1 MNVHS
6 LLYFCHSEERS
17 DEESRKHPRS
27 MGALMKMY
35 RMHNSQ
41 RRNVICIFLL
51 CLLVTS
57 CSTTRNLPEGETL
70 YIGVDKME
78 VVNEDVT
85 PTGVTALEEVEAA
98 LSYPP
103 NNAILGSNSLR
114 WPLPVGL
121 WVYNNF
127 EKYQDKK
134 GVGRWI
140 YDHMAA
146 NPVLMSNVNP
156 ATRVKVATNLLRDY
170 GFFNGSVSYEEIPQ
184 KNPKKAKV
192 SYRIDMAN
200 PYFLDSIAY
209 LKYPAKADS
218 LIQSTR
224 KQSVL
229 KSGENFSV
237 IKLEEERQRIAS
249 LLQNNGFYYFRPEYS
264 TYRADTLQRSGYV
277 SLQVVPQAGIAP
289 EAKKQYYIG
298 NTSVYLTG
306 YNGEPPTDSLKLR
319 TMTLYYSGEKPA
331 IRPGVLMRN
340 LFYKK
345 GELYHQDRQTFT
357 QEAMAR
363 MGVFKYTE
371 FRYAPKDTT
380 AVCDTLDIR
389 INAVFDQPYDAEL
402 EFNVTSK
409 STDQM
414 GPGAAFNLTRKNFM
428 RMGADLSLQLKGSYE
443 WQTNSTVE
451 GNNTVMNSYEL
462 GASLSLDFPR
472 LMLPWSGKDL
482 RRSRFPQH
490 TSFKLYVNQLNR
502 ARFFKMLSFGGNVT
516 YDFQRSRT
524 WKHSVTPFRLEFN
537 TLQSTTARFDSI
549 TAVNPTLALSMGNQF
564 IPAMDYTITYDNA
577 RQKRRHQLWWQTSFT
592 SAGNVTSLV
601 YAAFGKGLKET
612 NKRLLNSPYAQFLKL
627 TSEIRTLMKISGKH
641 QLAARLMGG
650 IIYAYGNQRVAPYS
664 EQFYIGGANS
674 IRAFTVR
681 SLGPGTYHPA
691 ADSKYSYIDQTG
703 DIKLEANVEYRFP
716 IFGDL
721 YGATFLDAGNVWLLR
736 KEASRPGGQ
745 LTLKDFAKSIA
756 LGTGVGLRYD
766 LEFLVLRFDLGIA
779 LHAPYDTGK
788 SGYYNIP
795 KFKDGLGFHFA
806 IGYPF

>member
-1 MNVHS
+1 MNSTIKYRYVIS
-6 LLYFCHSEERS
+6 LLL
-17 DEESRKHPRS
+17 
-27 MGALMKMY
+27 G
-35 RMHNSQ
+35 
-41 RRNVICIFLL
+41 ICF
-51 CLLVTS
+51 S
-57 CSTTRNLPEGETL
+57 ACSTTKNLPVGETL

-78 VVNEDVT
+78 VVNEDLSD
-85 PTGVTALEEVEAA
+85 TGVTALEEVEAA

-114 WPLPVGL
+114 WPIPLGL

-127 EKYQDKK
+127 EKYKDKK

-140 YDHMAA
+140 YDHMASS
-146 NPVLMSNVNP
+146 PVLMSNVNP
-156 ATRVKVATNLLRDY
+156 ATRVKIATNLLHDY
-170 GFFNGSVSYEEIPQ
+170 GFFNGYVTYEELPQ
-184 KNPKKAKV
+184 KNPLKTKV

-209 LKYPAKADS
+209 LKYPVQADS
-218 LIQSTR
+218 LIKGSLGQSA
-224 KQSVL
+224 L
-229 KSGENFSV
+229 KRGDNFSV
-237 IKLEEERQRIAS
+237 VKLEEERQRIAT
-249 LLQNNGFYYFRPEYS
+249 LLQNNGYYYFRPEYT

-298 NTSVYLTG
+298 RTSVYLTG
-306 YNGEPPTDSLKLR
+306 YNGEAPTDSLKLR
-319 TMTLYYSGEKPA
+319 TMTLYYNGKKPP

-340 LFYKK
+340 LFYKQ
-345 GELYHQDRQTFT
+345 GELYNQSRQMYT

-363 MGVFKYTE
+363 MGVFKFSE
-371 FRYAPKDTT
+371 FRYAPKDTLAT
-380 AVCDTLDIR
+380 CDTLDVR
-389 INAVFDQPYDAEL
+389 ISAMFDQPYDAEL

-409 STDQM
+409 STDQV
-414 GPGAAFNLTRKNFM
+414 GPGASFSLTRKNFM
-428 RMGADLSLQLKGSYE
+428 RMGADLSLQVKGSYE

-451 GNNTVMNSYEL
+451 GDNTVMNSYEL
-462 GASLSLDFPR
+462 GTSLSLDYPR
-472 LMLPWSGKDL
+472 LMLPWSDKDL

-502 ARFFKMLSFGGNVT
+502 ARFFQMLSFGGNVT

-564 IPAMDYTITYDNA
+564 IPAMDYTLTFDNA
-577 RQKRRHQLWWQTSFT
+577 RQKRRHQLWWQSTFT
-592 SAGNVTSLV
+592 SAGNVTSLI

-612 NKRLLNSPYAQFLKL
+612 DKKLLNSPYAQFLKF
-627 TSEIRTLMKISGKH
+627 TSELRTLLKIKGKH

-650 IIYAYGNQRVAPYS
+650 VIYAYGNQRVAPYS

-691 ADSKYSYIDQTG
+691 SDTKYSYIDQTG

-736 KEASRPGGQ
+736 KEESRPGGQ
-745 LTLKDFAKSIA
+745 LTLRNFAKSIA
-756 LGTGVGLRYD
+756 LGTGVGVRYD
-766 LEFLVLRFDLGIA
+766 LEFLVLRLDLGIA

-788 SGYYNIP
+788 RGYYNIP
-795 KFKDGLGFHFA
+795 KFKDGLGLHFA

>member
-1 MNVHS
+1 MTMNSTIKYRYVIS
-6 LLYFCHSEERS
+6 LLL
-17 DEESRKHPRS
+17 
-27 MGALMKMY
+27 G
-35 RMHNSQ
+35 
-41 RRNVICIFLL
+41 ICF
-51 CLLVTS
+51 S
-57 CSTTRNLPEGETL
+57 ACSTTKNLPEGETL

-78 VVNEDVT
+78 VVNEDLSD
-85 PTGVTALEEVEAA
+85 TGVTALEEVEAA

-114 WPLPVGL
+114 WPIPLGL

-127 EKYQDKK
+127 EKYKDKK

-140 YDHMAA
+140 YDHMASS
-146 NPVLMSNVNP
+146 PVLMSNVNP
-156 ATRVKVATNLLRDY
+156 ATRVKIATNLLHDY
-170 GFFNGSVSYEEIPQ
+170 GFFNGYVTYEELPQ
-184 KNPKKAKV
+184 KNPLKTKV

-209 LKYPAKADS
+209 LKYPVQADS
-218 LIQSTR
+218 LIKGSLGQSA
-224 KQSVL
+224 L
-229 KSGENFSV
+229 KRGDNFSV
-237 IKLEEERQRIAS
+237 VKLEEERQRIAT
-249 LLQNNGFYYFRPEYS
+249 LLQNNGYYYFRPEYT

-289 EAKKQYYIG
+289 EAKIQYYIG
-298 NTSVYLTG
+298 RTSVYLTG
-306 YNGEPPTDSLKLR
+306 YNGEAPTDSLKLR
-319 TMTLYYSGEKPA
+319 TMTLYYNGKKPP

-340 LFYKK
+340 LFYKQ
-345 GELYHQDRQTFT
+345 GDLYNQSRQTFT

-363 MGVFKYTE
+363 MGVFKFTE
-371 FRYAPKDTT
+371 FRYAPKDTLAT
-380 AVCDTLDIR
+380 CDTLDVR
-389 INAVFDQPYDAEL
+389 ISAMFDQPYDAEL

-409 STDQM
+409 STDQV
-414 GPGAAFNLTRKNFM
+414 GPGASFSLTRKNFM
-428 RMGADLSLQLKGSYE
+428 RMGADLSLQVKGSYE

-451 GNNTVMNSYEL
+451 GDNTVMNSYEL
-462 GASLSLDFPR
+462 GTSLSLDFPR
-472 LMLPWSGKDL
+472 LMLPWSDKDL

-502 ARFFKMLSFGGNVT
+502 ARFFQMLSFGGNVT

-564 IPAMDYTITYDNA
+564 IPAMDYTLTFDNA
-577 RQKRRHQLWWQTSFT
+577 RQKRRHQLWWQSTFT
-592 SAGNVTSLV
+592 SAGNVTSLI

-612 NKRLLNSPYAQFLKL
+612 DKKLLNSPYAQFLKF
-627 TSEIRTLMKISGKH
+627 TSELRTLLKIRGKH
-641 QLAARLMGG
+641 KLAARLMGG
-650 IIYAYGNQRVAPYS
+650 VIYAYGNQRVAPYS

-691 ADSKYSYIDQTG
+691 SDTKYSYIDQTG

-736 KEASRPGGQ
+736 KEESRPGGQ
-745 LTLKDFAKSIA
+745 LTLRNFAKSIA
-756 LGTGVGLRYD
+756 LGTGVGVRYD
-766 LEFLVLRFDLGIA
+766 LEFLVLRLDLGIA

-788 SGYYNIP
+788 RGYYNIP
-795 KFKDGLGFHFA
+795 KFKDGLGLHFA